1 MDERKSLI
9 KFVAN
14 ATVPTF
20 YWRHYLLTAE
30 QARKWA
36 GELQTG
42 ANMAEAKWGLEE
54 QARESKVGK

>member
-1 MDERKSLI
+1 MDERKSII
-9 KFVAN
+9 KLVAN
-14 ATVPTF
+14 AAVPTF

-36 GELQTG
+36 AELQTA

-54 QARESKVGK
+54 QARDSKVGK